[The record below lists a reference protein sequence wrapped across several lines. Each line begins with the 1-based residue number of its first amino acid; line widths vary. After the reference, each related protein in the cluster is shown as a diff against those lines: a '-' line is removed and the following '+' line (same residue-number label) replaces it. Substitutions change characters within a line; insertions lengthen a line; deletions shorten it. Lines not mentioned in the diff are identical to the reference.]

1 MRVMVIR
8 NAAGEV
14 VGTHLLHGQSADSY
28 QVGVV
33 PSEDKTAVE
42 IDVPDDFMELDAAEL
57 HRRLTDLVPREGR
70 EA

>member
-14 VGTHLLHGQSADSY
+14 VGTHILRGQSAEGY

-33 PSEDKTAVE
+33 PPEDKTTVE